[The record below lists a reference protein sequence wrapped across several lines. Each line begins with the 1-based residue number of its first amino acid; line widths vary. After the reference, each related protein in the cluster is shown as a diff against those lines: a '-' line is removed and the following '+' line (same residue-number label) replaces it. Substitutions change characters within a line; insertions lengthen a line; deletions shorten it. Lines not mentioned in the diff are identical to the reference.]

1 MIYRLLLVVGIL
13 LTSCAAA
20 DPAGVVI
27 WPKGV
32 PPGGLKEKAQF
43 ENHAISISHREQNG
57 LAEVHEKKADVIV
70 VQSGEATLVLGGEV
84 INPKP
89 AGAGE
94 VHGTGIKGGVKKSV
108 SVGDVIHIPARIPH
122 QFFVAPGKQITY
134 LVVKVV
140 TP

>member
-1 MIYRLLLVVGIL
+1 MMIRLLLVVGL
-13 LTSCAAA
+13 LLSSCAAA
-20 DPAGVVI
+20 DPAGVVV

-43 ENHAISISHREQNG
+43 ENHAISISHREKDG
-57 LAEVHEKKADVIV
+57 LAELHEKKADVIV
-70 VQSGEATLVLGGEV
+70 VQSGEATLVLGGKV
-84 INPKP
+84 IDPKP

-94 VHGTGIKGGVKKSV
+94 IHGSGIEGGVNKNV
-108 SVGDVIHIPARIPH
+108 AVGDVIHIPAGIPH